1 MGPAFPCAAST
12 SSDSRSEDNDSAGIL
27 DEDVMEEDLERLRRD
42 ADRRRQQAG
51 GGGHASD
58 FSFPYAS
65 ASSSSRRS
73 GSTGRRHTASPNKQH
88 QQSKRKYS
96 DMCYS
101 STGWGQPNSIVVSGG
116 CDKVIMVWD
125 VKTG

>member
-1 MGPAFPCAAST
+1 MDNQFPCAGPSRG
-12 SSDSRSEDNDSAGIL
+12 SRSEDNDAAGIL
-27 DEDVMEEDLERLRRD
+27 DEDAVEEDLERLRRD
-42 ADRRRQQAG
+42 ADRRRQQPG
-51 GGGHASD
+51 DHTSD
-58 FSFPYAS
+58 FSFPS
-65 ASSSSRRS
+65 ASSSSGFRRS
-73 GSTGRRHTASPNKQH
+73 ASRGRRHPVFPNKQH

-101 STGWGQPNSIVVSGG
+101 STGWGQPNPIVVSGG